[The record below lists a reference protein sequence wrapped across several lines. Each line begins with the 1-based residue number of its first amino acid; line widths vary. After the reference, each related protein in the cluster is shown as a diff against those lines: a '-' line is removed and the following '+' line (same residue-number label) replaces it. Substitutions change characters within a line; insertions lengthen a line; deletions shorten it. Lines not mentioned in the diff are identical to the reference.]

1 MAWLSRWT
9 LLKSKFKG
17 MKFETYW
24 IILGRYLLLLL
35 FSATSVTSFASTNN
49 QPLSAVLEELG
60 EKYQVFFTYDA
71 EELKKVEVDFTIQA
85 GEGLDQAVGRLLA
98 STNYVYEAFGNKYY
112 VIFEKGR
119 AGKKKARK
127 IRHHINKIQ
136 KLEQSGITLKRN
148 RSNPVDQLQ
157 SVLQTVYKQRVEKTI
172 TGTVKDEL
180 GEPLIGATVIV
191 KNTSIG
197 ASTDL
202 DGNFS
207 ISVPDDANI
216 LVFSYTGFQTLEVR
230 IDGQTSLQV
239 ILSNAISELDEV
251 VVVGYGTVR
260 KRDLTGSVGSL
271 DAREFEDEVI
281 SNVSQ
286 GLQGKVAGVNVTTN
300 GGAPG
305 GAMIVRIRGN
315 NSVIGGNDPL
325 YVVDGFPITAGNIGE
340 TNLLAT
346 LNPGDIESIE
356 VLKDASAT
364 AIYGSRG
371 SNGVVLITTRQGKQ
385 GLNRVEF
392 ETSIGTR
399 NVAKTLDMMNS
410 SQFLEIANER
420 ALNDGNAPF
429 FTPQEV
435 ATFSQTNTD
444 WQDEVFRSALVH
456 NHSLRFS
463 GGNDN
468 TRYLVSGNYFSEEGI
483 IIGSNFNRGS
493 VRLNLDKDFGD
504 RFKLSS
510 RVSLS
515 RSSNNEVPANNIM
528 LSALSAP
535 SFLTPYNDDGSFVPG
550 PDLKRFPFSP
560 SAGANPVAVALEQ
573 LDHRIIDRVLANLSG
588 SYELVDG
595 LTLKVM
601 AGIDQLNNNLD
612 FYNPRTLEAGLP
624 AGSGS
629 KSFGSTTSFLNEN
642 TINYNTTLRSNDR
655 LDVTLGF
662 TWQEEVSEFLSG
674 SASGFVTDD
683 LQNDALS
690 AGENFG
696 APNTGL
702 TQWSLL
708 SFLGRANY
716 SINDKYLFTVS
727 GRRDGSSRFGEGN
740 KWGFFPSVAFAW
752 RLLEEGFIQNALP
765 ANVSDLKFRLSWGIS
780 GNQAISP
787 YQSLQRFSDVSLA
800 FGGTPT
806 TGFRPANL
814 GNPDLKW
821 ETTEEFNV
829 GLEFG
834 LWNQRLSLSADYYVK
849 NTEDLLALVNLPPTS
864 GFSTTIQNIGSTRN
878 NGVELNV
885 GAVIMRK
892 SNMQWDAN
900 FNIAANRN
908 EVTETATGQDI
919 VGPQIEIVGPANVV
933 REGEP
938 LSAFFGLEVDGLTG
952 EGLFNYVDQNGDGNI
967 NDADRVILGSPYP
980 DFFYGLSTDFS
991 VGNFSLRMN
1000 FQGELGKEL
1009 WFMDIYRFG
1018 ASMHRGG
1025 NSFAEVA
1032 TDRWRPDNP
1041 DPNAKYPR
1049 ATQTL
1054 NQQPSEFY
1062 LEKADY
1068 LRLQNLRI
1076 SYNLPLRSWNFTGI
1090 KSASIYFSGQ
1100 NLFTITPYPGYTPD
1114 IDTFSSGDLRIGVD
1128 YRSYPISRSFLFGL
1142 KVGL

>member
-1 MAWLSRWT
+1 
-9 LLKSKFKG
+9 
-17 MKFETYW
+17 MKIRNE
-24 IILGRYLLLLL
+24 LRPLLLVVLL
-35 FSATSVTSFASTNN
+35 AFTYGSRASTASFLEDE
-49 QPLSAVLEELG
+49 PLSAVLDRISENYEVIITYESSLLSKIKVEFELREGESLEFAVNRAISKTDLRYKQLTSKYYIVYKGNRTNKKSLRKIKKKFEQIEKLQLEENISIQQTSEQPLEVLNTIFKAAREEL
-60 EKYQVFFTYDA
+60 A
-71 EELKKVEVDFTIQA
+71 ERTI
-85 GEGLDQAVGRLLA
+85 
-98 STNYVYEAFGNKYY
+98 S
-112 VIFEKGR
+112 
-119 AGKKKARK
+119 
-127 IRHHINKIQ
+127 
-136 KLEQSGITLKRN
+136 
-148 RSNPVDQLQ
+148 
-157 SVLQTVYKQRVEKTI
+157 
-172 TGTVKDEL
+172 GTVTDET
-180 GEPLIGATVIV
+180 GAPLVGATVLV
-191 KNTSIG
+191 QNTAIG
-197 ASTDL
+197 TTTDL
-202 DGNFS
+202 NGKFALD
-207 ISVPDDANI
+207 VPDDANV
-216 LVFSYTGFQTLEVR
+216 LEVSYTGYASQEVLL
-230 IDGQTSLQV
+230 DGKSTFDIQLAES
-239 ILSNAISELDEV
+239 ISELDEV

-371 SNGVVLITTRQGKQ
+371 SNGVVLITTKQGKQ

-392 ETSIGTR
+392 ETSVGTR
-399 NVAKTLDMMNS
+399 NVARTLDMMNS
-410 SQFLEIANER
+410 SQFLELANER
-420 ALNDGNAPF
+420 AVNDGNAPF
-429 FTPQEV
+429 FTPEEV
-435 ATFSQTNTD
+435 ATFSRTNTD

-504 RFKLSS
+504 RFKLST
-510 RVSLS
+510 RMSLS

-535 SFLTPYNDDGSFVPG
+535 PFLTPRYEDGSYVPG
-550 PDLKRFPFSP
+550 PELKRFPFSP
-560 SAGANPVAVALEQ
+560 SAGSNPVAVALEQ
-573 LDHRIIDRVLANLSG
+573 LDHRIIDRVLANMSG
-588 SYELVDG
+588 SYEILDG
-595 LTLKVM
+595 LTFKVL

-642 TINYNTTLRSNDR
+642 TLNYNTNLRSNDR

-683 LQNDALS
+683 LQNDGLS

-696 APNTGL
+696 APNTDL
-702 TQWSLL
+702 TEWSLL
-708 SFLGRANY
+708 SFLGRVNY
-716 SINDKYLFTVS
+716 NLDEKYLFTFS

-752 RLLEEGFIQNALP
+752 RLLEEDFIQSALP
-765 ANVSDLKFRLSWGIS
+765 SNVSDLKFRMSWGIS

-787 YQSLQRFSDVSLA
+787 FQSLQRFSDVSLA

-821 ETTEEFNV
+821 ETTNEFNV

-878 NGVELNV
+878 NGVELNL

-919 VGPQIEIVGPANVV
+919 VGPGIEIVGPANVV

-938 LSAFFGLEVDGLTG
+938 LSAFFGLELDGLTE

-980 DFFYGLSTDFS
+980 DLFYGFSSDFS
-991 VGNFSLRMN
+991 VGNFSLRVN

-1025 NSFAEVA
+1025 NSFSDVA

-1068 LRLQNLRI
+1068 LRLQNLRL
-1076 SYNLPLRSWNFTGI
+1076 SYNLPLKSWNFTGI

-1100 NLFTITPYPGYTPD
+1100 NLFTITPYSGYTPD
-1114 IDTFSSGDLRIGVD
+1114 IDTFSSGDLRIGID